1 MGTLQ
6 WDAEGGGDAEA
17 EPDVEGEEEVVL
29 DVHVDVDVVGAVLC
43 HYLPRFLLLARTF
56 PRFVNTVY
64 YKYPSKV
71 IYPVHLPL
79 LYFFHLTLFF
89 YYTGDRLI
97 FLDFEKDF
105 LKPSPVYYRFLLL
118 VCSLSVCLHIY
129 SWDKILFRIF
139 HLLVRKSVLVYLV

>member
-71 IYPVHLPL
+71 IYPVHIPL

-97 FLDFEKDF
+97 FLYFEKDF
-105 LKPSPVYYRFLLL
+105 FKPSPVYYRFLLL
-118 VCSLSVCLHIY
+118 V
-129 SWDKILFRIF
+129 
-139 HLLVRKSVLVYLV
+139 

>member
-64 YKYPSKV
+64 YKYLSKV
-71 IYPVHLPL
+71 INLSTYPSCTS
-79 LYFFHLTLFF
+79 FT
-89 YYTGDRLI
+89 
-97 FLDFEKDF
+97 
-105 LKPSPVYYRFLLL
+105 
-118 VCSLSVCLHIY
+118 
-129 SWDKILFRIF
+129 
-139 HLLVRKSVLVYLV
+139 